1 MESIEKRFLAY
12 VAFDTQSEDD
22 SSATP
27 STEKQFQLAEFLK
40 QELSGMGI
48 PDITLDEKCYL
59 YAKLPAT
66 PGYEDVPAVGFI
78 AHLDTSDAVSGRDV
92 RPQIVRNWDGE
103 PLPLGSSGI
112 TLCPAE
118 HHAGKTLIVTDGTT
132 LLGADDKAG
141 IAVILEAID
150 RVISGN
156 IPHGPLAIAFTPDE
170 EIGRGA
176 DFFDVERFGADFA
189 YTLDGG
195 DPAFIES
202 ENFNAARADVS
213 ICGVSAHPGY
223 AAGVMVN
230 ALKLANEFDSML
242 PADEVPERTADRQG
256 FYHLTDSCGTAAHA
270 ELHYILRD
278 HDSVLFAKRQETVK
292 AVAETLGKK
301 YPSARIQV
309 EINEQYRN
317 MAEVIT
323 QYPFL
328 LTIAE
333 DAIREIGLEPRH
345 KPIRGGT
352 DGARLSFMGLPCPN
366 LGNGGYNA
374 HSEREY
380 VVTGEMQQAVQI
392 VLNIIR
398 NFRDL

>member
-1 MESIEKRFLAY
+1 
-12 VAFDTQSEDD
+12 
-22 SSATP
+22 
-27 STEKQFQLAEFLK
+27 
-40 QELSGMGI
+40 
-48 PDITLDEKCYL
+48 
-59 YAKLPAT
+59 
-66 PGYEDVPAVGFI
+66 
-78 AHLDTSDAVSGRDV
+78 
-92 RPQIVRNWDGE
+92 
-103 PLPLGSSGI
+103 
-112 TLCPAE
+112 
-118 HHAGKTLIVTDGTT
+118 
-132 LLGADDKAG
+132 
-141 IAVILEAID
+141 
-150 RVISGN
+150 
-156 IPHGPLAIAFTPDE
+156 
-170 EIGRGA
+170 
-176 DFFDVERFGADFA
+176 
-189 YTLDGG
+189 
-195 DPAFIES
+195 
-202 ENFNAARADVS
+202 
-213 ICGVSAHPGY
+213 
-223 AAGVMVN
+223 MVN

-380 VVTGEMQQAVQI
+380 VVTGEMLQAVQI

-398 NFRDL
+398 NFRNL